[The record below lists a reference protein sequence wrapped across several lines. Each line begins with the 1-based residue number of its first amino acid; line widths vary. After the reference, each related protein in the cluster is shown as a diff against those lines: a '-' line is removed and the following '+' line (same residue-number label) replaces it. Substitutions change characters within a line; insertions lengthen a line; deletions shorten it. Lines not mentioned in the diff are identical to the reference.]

1 VSKGEGSLWFPVVF
15 FLVTVVVV
23 DDVIPDF
30 FIRSYVSKG
39 ELNMGLL
46 LLTYVLG
53 VVAFGWYGVFFAP
66 IVLVVFIH
74 FVRDILPV
82 LLGSDATTR

>member
-1 VSKGEGSLWFPVVF
+1 
-15 FLVTVVVV
+15 
-23 DDVIPDF
+23 
-30 FIRSYVSKG
+30 
-39 ELNMGLL
+39 MGLL